1 MTIFDQIVYVLKE
14 ISTVFVELSQTIVS
28 LGKWDELNVAIF
40 FTLYFLILLFTLV
53 SWIIERVKVR
63 RILDFL
69 NSEKTLDLNAHI
81 THKRIISEN
90 VGELTYSFWAYIVR
104 PTILL
109 LLIFTLTISYINSNW
124 FIVAPICSILLINL
138 NSNSP
143 FLRIMFP
150 FLLLVGFFDLYLRFL

>member
-63 RILDFL
+63 RILDF
-69 NSEKTLDLNAHI
+69 
-81 THKRIISEN
+81 
-90 VGELTYSFWAYIVR
+90 
-104 PTILL
+104 
-109 LLIFTLTISYINSNW
+109 
-124 FIVAPICSILLINL
+124 
-138 NSNSP
+138 
-143 FLRIMFP
+143 
-150 FLLLVGFFDLYLRFL
+150 